1 MEFNFKTI
9 SPQQD
14 AALAA
19 TQYYQCLSGGYGSGK
34 TYIASIKLM
43 MLALTFAGYRVAIIR
58 KELNVLK
65 KTTLR
70 TLLKVLPPDVI
81 ETMNMSEGTIKL
93 KNGSEFMLLGLD
105 RFSEQD
111 VKSLEI
117 NAAFIDQAEELD
129 EGIFT
134 HLDTRIG
141 RWDEV
146 TVPDHLLKSDP
157 NWPRNPNTNRPLAP
171 TYLILACNPDTEFHW
186 IYREFHP
193 QSKHWQRFNK
203 DTHFFINMP
212 STSNTALLP
221 EVLARMLKKDPEF
234 KRRYVNGEWGFSEA
248 QIHKI
253 PEECILDVSHAWF
266 EDFKKKALLYRTYDH
281 GESSPSSCI
290 WGACFRGIHVIY
302 REYYMPGK
310 LISYH
315 RQCIHAMSGNEKYTG
330 NYADP
335 EIFRKRS
342 QKDGARYCTADE
354 YKDTNLT
361 TAPPIYWLP
370 ADNDEMG
377 TRNRINELFEKDDQT
392 KHPLT
397 GIQGAPRIYFL
408 QKNEWNH
415 DGCDIVLNE
424 IQAQRREKLGEI
436 NGRTIWSQDR
446 DKNVPDH
453 SYDAFRYYVAIH
465 SSHNDKIIQQIPQ
478 RSFEGIRKKTTGDL
492 SYGIRTF

>member
-9 SPQQD
+9 SKEQD
-14 AALAA
+14 IALAA

-43 MLALTFAGYRVAIIR
+43 MLALTFDGYRIAIIR

-70 TLLKVLPPDVI
+70 TLLKVLPPDI
-81 ETMNMSEGTIKL
+81 IDSINMSDGIIKL

-141 RWDEV
+141 RWDEAK
-146 TVPDHLLKSDP
+146 VPKYLLDANP
-157 NWPRNPNTNRPLAP
+157 NWPLNPNTGRPLAP

-193 QSKHWQRFNK
+193 ESLHWQTFNRN
-203 DTHFFINMP
+203 THFFINMP

-221 EVLARMLKKDPEF
+221 EVLERMLKKDPEF
-234 KRRYVNGEWGFSEA
+234 RRRYVMGEWGFSEA

-253 PEECILDVSHAWF
+253 PKECILDVSHSWF
-266 EDFKKKALLYRTYDH
+266 QDFKKKALLYRTYDH
-281 GESSPSSCI
+281 GESSPASCI

-315 RQCIHAMSGNEKYTG
+315 RQSLHDMSDGEIYTG

-335 EIFRKRS
+335 EIFKKKAQR
-342 QKDGARYCTADE
+342 DGARYCTADE
-354 YKDTNLT
+354 YKDLNIT
-361 TAPPIYWLP
+361 TAPPIYWQP
-370 ADNDEMG
+370 ADNNEMG
-377 TRNRINELFEKDDQT
+377 TRNRINELFEKESST
-392 KHPLT
+392 INPLT
-397 GIQGAPRIYFL
+397 GEIGAPRIYFL
-408 QKNEWNH
+408 KKNEWNIN
-415 DGCDIVLNE
+415 GCDIVLRE
-424 IQAQRREKLGEI
+424 IQAQRREKLGEV
-436 NGRTIWSQDR
+436 NGKTIWSQDR
-446 DKNVPDH
+446 DKNVADH

-465 SSHNDKIIQQIPQ
+465 STHNDKEIMQIPQ
-478 RSFEGIRKKTTGDL
+478 RSFEGIKKSRIGEM

>member
-1 MEFNFKTI
+1 MDFNFKSI
-9 SPQQD
+9 SPEQD

-34 TYIASIKLM
+34 TFVICIKLM
-43 MLALTFAGYRVAIIR
+43 MLALTFPGYRTAIIR

-70 TLLKVLPPDVI
+70 TLLKVLPPDII
-81 ETMNMSEGTIKL
+81 ETMNMSDGFIKL
-93 KNGSEFMLLGLD
+93 KNGSEFLLLGLD

-111 VKSLEI
+111 VKSLELS
-117 NAAFIDQAEELD
+117 AAFVDQAEELD

-134 HLDTRIG
+134 HLDARIG

-146 TVPDHLLKSDP
+146 EVPEKYWKNDP
-157 NWPRNPNTNRPLAP
+157 LWPRNPNTNKPLAP
-171 TYLILACNPDTEFHW
+171 TYLFLACNPDTEFHW

-193 QSKHWQRFNK
+193 ESLHYQQHNK

-221 EVLARMLKKDPEF
+221 EVLERMLKKDPEF
-234 KRRYVNGEWGFSEA
+234 RRRYVMGEWGFSEA

-253 PEECILDVSHAWF
+253 PKESIIDASYAWF
-266 EDFKKKALLYRTYDH
+266 QDFIKKAILYRTYDH
-281 GESSPSSCI
+281 GESSPSACL
-290 WGACFRGIHVIY
+290 WGACFRGIHLIY

-315 RQCIHAMSGNEKYTG
+315 RKAIYGMSGDEAYTG

-335 EIFRKRS
+335 EIFKKKS
-342 QKDGARYCTADE
+342 QRDGARYCTADE
-354 YKDTNLT
+354 YKDLNITD
-361 TAPPIYWLP
+361 APPIYWQP

-377 TRNRINELFEKDDQT
+377 TRNRINEFFEIDPLLR
-392 KHPLT
+392 HPLT
-397 GIQGAPRIYFL
+397 GQLGAPKIYFL
-408 QKNEWNH
+408 KKNEWNH
-415 DGCDIVLNE
+415 NGCDIVLQE

-436 NGRTIWSQDR
+436 NGKTIWSQDR
-446 DKNVPDH
+446 DKNVSDH
-453 SYDAFRYYVAIH
+453 AYDPFRYYVAIH
-465 SSHNDKIIQQIPQ
+465 SSHNDKKLQVIPQ
-478 RSFEGIRKKTTGDL
+478 RSFEGLSKQQRGDI
-492 SYGIRTF
+492 SYGISTF